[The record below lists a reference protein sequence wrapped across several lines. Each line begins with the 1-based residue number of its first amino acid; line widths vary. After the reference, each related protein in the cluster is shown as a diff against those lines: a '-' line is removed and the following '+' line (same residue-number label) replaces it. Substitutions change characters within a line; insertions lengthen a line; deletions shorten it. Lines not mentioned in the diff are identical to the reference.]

1 MVSEKKGLKTYIYI
15 ISDSTGE
22 TAQLVARAAISQFS
36 SDLLKIKLFAH
47 IESIKDIKG
56 ILEKIEKNNSIIVYT
71 LIKPDLRRFLRE
83 ESEKNS
89 VNSFDIMGPII
100 ENVEKLSGLSPRLE
114 PGLIRKYDKE
124 YFKRME
130 AMEFA
135 VKYDSCQRD
144 LDLSLADLIILGVSR
159 TSKTP
164 LSMYLAHKGVKV
176 ANIILD
182 FEIEPPG
189 EIFNLPKAK
198 IIGLSIAPEKLIEI
212 RTERLRTLG
221 LSDGSIYA
229 NHDRVRKELNFAENI
244 YKKVGCSVININNKA
259 IEDIATEIL
268 KILKGE
274 E

>member
-1 MVSEKKGLKTYIYI
+1 MVNEKKELNTYIYI

-22 TAQLVARAAISQFS
+22 TVQLVARAAISQFNS
-36 SDLLKIKLFAH
+36 ELLKIILFAH

-56 ILEKIEKNNSIIVYT
+56 ILEKIEKNNSLIIYT
-71 LIKPDLRRFLRE
+71 LIKPELRKFLRE
-83 ESEKNS
+83 ELEKNS
-89 VNSFDIMGPII
+89 ISSFDIMGPII
-100 ENVEKLSGLSPRLE
+100 ENIEKISGTSPKLE

-135 VKYDSCQRD
+135 VKYDSCQRE
-144 LDLSLADLIILGVSR
+144 LDLSLADLLILGVSR

-164 LSMYLAHKGVKV
+164 LSMYLAHKGIKV

-182 FEIEPPG
+182 FEIDPPK
-189 EIFNLPKAK
+189 EIFNLPKEK
-198 IIGLSIAPEKLIEI
+198 IVGLSIAPDKLIEI
-212 RTERLRTLG
+212 RSERLKTLG
-221 LSDGSIYA
+221 LSADSVYA
-229 NHDRVRKELNFAENI
+229 NQDRVLKELNYAENI
-244 YKKVGCSVININNKA
+244 YKKVGCSVINVNNKA

>member
-1 MVSEKKGLKTYIYI
+1 MVNKKKELNTYIYI

-22 TAQLVARAAISQFS
+22 TVQLVARAAISQFN
-36 SDLLKIKLFAH
+36 SDFLKIKLFAH

-56 ILEKIEKNNSIIVYT
+56 ILKKIEKNNSLIVYT
-71 LIKPDLRRFLRE
+71 LIKPELRRFLRE
-83 ESEKNS
+83 ESEKYS
-89 VNSFDIMGPII
+89 ISSFDIMGPII
-100 ENVEKLSGLSPRLE
+100 ENIEKISGISPKLE

-135 VKYDSCQRD
+135 VKYDSCQRE

-164 LSMYLAHKGVKV
+164 LSMYLAHKGIKV

-182 FEIEPPG
+182 FEIDPPKQ
-189 EIFNLPKAK
+189 IFNLPREK
-198 IIGLSIAPEKLIEI
+198 IVGLSIAPDKLIEI
-212 RTERLRTLG
+212 RSERLKTLG
-221 LSDGSIYA
+221 LSADSVYA
-229 NHDRVRKELNFAENI
+229 NQDRVLKELNYAENI
-244 YKKVGCSVININNKA
+244 YKKVGCPMINVNNKA